1 MSAVDLS
8 VEIKRFPEVQ
18 NYRVNLLLIKTGR
31 PDAFESYVCQT
42 MVEVFEKVTAFELK
56 HLELFE
62 NAIEYQ
68 HTDWRD
74 LARKNLGAKQ

>member
-8 VEIKRFPEVQ
+8 VEVKRFPEVQ
-18 NYRVNLLLIKTGR
+18 NYRVNLLIIKDNK

-42 MVEVFEKVTAFELK
+42 MIEVFEKVLAFEAK
-56 HLELFE
+56 HLGLFE